1 MPRKKISPYGSWKSS
16 ISTEMIVSESVG
28 LGDMEID
35 GTDVYW
41 LETRPSE
48 GGRYVVVRKTSDG
61 LISDV
66 IPDGF
71 SSRTTVHEYGGGSY
85 LVDNETIFFSN
96 YSDQRVYKVNVNGGN
111 PTPIT
116 LSLIHI

>member
-1 MPRKKISPYGSWKSS
+1 MPEKKISPYGSWKSP

-35 GTDVYW
+35 GTDIYW

-66 IPDGF
+66 IQ
-71 SSRTTVHEYGGGSY
+71 
-85 LVDNETIFFSN
+85 VDSVQGPLYMSTEV
-96 YSDQRVYKVNVNGGN
+96 D
-111 PTPIT
+111 
-116 LSLIHI
+116 HI

>member
-1 MPRKKISPYGSWKSS
+1 MPEKKISPYGSWKSP

-35 GTDVYW
+35 GTDIYW

-66 IPDGF
+66 IPGGF
-71 SSRTTVHEYGGGSY
+71 SSRTTVHEYGCLLYTSPSPRDG
-85 LVDNETIFFSN
+85 L
-96 YSDQRVYKVNVNGGN
+96 
-111 PTPIT
+111 
-116 LSLIHI
+116 LSRMPSSA